1 MGLQHPVCCL
11 NILQQEKII
20 LRDKL
25 AAINDVVT
33 QAAQTMFLKKKKII
47 MKVHIQSTFAK
58 KQMGRGVPDITN
70 NGRNV
75 LDSIRWKIYHTDCLK
90 FLPINIH

>member
-11 NILQQEKII
+11 NTLQQEKII

-33 QAAQTMFLKKKKII
+33 QAAQTMFLKKKNYHEGTYTINFCQK
-47 MKVHIQSTFAK
+47 A
-58 KQMGRGVPDITN
+58 
-70 NGRNV
+70 NGEGG
-75 LDSIRWKIYHTDCLK
+75 S
-90 FLPINIH
+90 